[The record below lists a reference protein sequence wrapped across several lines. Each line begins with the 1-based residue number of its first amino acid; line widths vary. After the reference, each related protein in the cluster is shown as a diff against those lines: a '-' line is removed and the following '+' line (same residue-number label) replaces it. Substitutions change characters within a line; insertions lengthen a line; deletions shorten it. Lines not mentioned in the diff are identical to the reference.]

1 MSSNSNKRNN
11 AAGRR
16 AQRRAAA
23 MATAIVPRSVRPPPF
38 DPNTPIRRR
47 MRYYFNATPSSI
59 SPINAA
65 TLVESFGAHVT
76 TLNSAATPLFGWI
89 RIKSIEVWGQPFQA
103 GQVGQSTVA
112 VVWGY
117 QNSMNTPSFSANREL
132 QDTSTSP
139 TYVPYIKAVP
149 PAGSN
154 ASMWQGRLDA
164 TGVRRTGGANVIFS
178 ILGNQNTIVDIDADL
193 VTYDAGKST
202 AVPTFTI
209 TSGVLTAFA
218 YAALDGVGGQIAPQS
233 VDQFT

>member
-1 MSSNSNKRNN
+1 
-11 AAGRR
+11 
-16 AQRRAAA
+16 
-23 MATAIVPRSVRPPPF
+23 
-38 DPNTPIRRR
+38 
-47 MRYYFNATPSSI
+47 MRFYFNATPSSI

-65 TLVESFGAHVT
+65 TLVEAFGAHVT
-76 TLNSAATPLFGWI
+76 TLNTAATPLFGWI
-89 RIKSIEVWGQPFQA
+89 KINSIEIWGQPFQS
-103 GQVGQSTVA
+103 GQTGQANVA

-117 QNSMNTPSFSANREL
+117 QNSMNAPSFGNNREV

-139 TYVPYIKAVP
+139 TYVPYIKAIP

-154 ASMWQGRLDA
+154 ASFWQSRLDTA
-164 TGVRRTGGANVIFS
+164 GARRTGGANVIFS
-178 ILGNQNTIVDIDADL
+178 ILGNQNSIVDIVADL